1 MALDLISIIIG
12 ANSTFWRNSLIFI
25 LRCVNQSISAIWAFN
40 CFVHGDNLPFNLKW
54 NILLHTAKHSEI
66 RRGIQIVINYA
77 FRKI

>member
-54 NILLHTAKHSEI
+54 NIFI
-66 RRGIQIVINYA
+66 RVCCH
-77 FRKI
+77 KS